1 MGKHI
6 PFPVLKIPFPVLKIY
21 FETLGKMLVK
31 IFELEKLEIN
41 VESKKHWVPNNV
53 ASKKS

>member
-6 PFPVLKIPFPVLKIY
+6 PFPVLKIPFPV
-21 FETLGKMLVK
+21 GKMLVK